1 MQTLLI
7 ERMEPGNPDSLYRAE
22 IGDRKI
28 EGLTYQEAI
37 ELMVRTDDKDAKAKC
52 GFFSGTLAEFAEQV
66 KTNGDSKLGQ
76 LYRLAIELRKKQI
89 EEEGK

>member
-22 IGDRKI
+22 IGGEVH

-37 ELMVRTDDKDAKAKC
+37 ELMVRAY
-52 GFFSGTLAEFAEQV
+52 ERRN
-66 KTNGDSKLGQ
+66 TNGSQD
-76 LYRLAIELRKKQI
+76 
-89 EEEGK
+89 